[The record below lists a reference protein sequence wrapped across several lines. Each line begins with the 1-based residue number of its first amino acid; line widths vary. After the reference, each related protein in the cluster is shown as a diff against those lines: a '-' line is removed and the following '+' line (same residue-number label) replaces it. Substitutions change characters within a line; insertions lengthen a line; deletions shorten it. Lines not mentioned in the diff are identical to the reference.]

1 MTLSITRSRAAAWCA
16 AVPSL
21 LLAGAAVAE
30 VPCGNFSSSLGQ
42 CINTQLTV
50 GGTSYNV
57 DWYLP
62 NATASALM
70 TLQHGFSRGCGNLR
84 NTSKAIMEKGVM
96 VLCLNASVQGGN
108 PALGQALGE
117 TLNARNLTPPLGRPL
132 PVNYIVGGHS
142 AGGHFATEVG
152 ARLDALGYAA
162 LKGAILFDPV
172 ASENFTGNLEAIA
185 AAGTRQV
192 LVIAA
197 RPSLANLYNNAFGAL
212 QQIANPYVGLQL
224 VWSGYFLGI
233 PYGGSCHTDVEGEN
247 GDVIGNTAAGCTPDS
262 TQVARLRDFGSS
274 WARDLGT
281 GTRTAA
287 YYCDNAQNKVNC
299 GSKVASLV
307 NGLLPKALL
316 IRTW

>member
-1 MTLSITRSRAAAWCA
+1 MSRSGLRLHPAIVLAGLLSI
-16 AVPSL
+16 SL
-21 LLAGAAVAE
+21 PASAE

-62 NATASALM
+62 NATASGLM

-96 VLCLNASVQGGN
+96 VLCLNADVSGGN
-108 PALGQALGE
+108 PALGQALGD
-117 TLNARNLTPPLGRPL
+117 TLNARNLTPPQGKPL
-132 PVNYIVGGHS
+132 PVTYIVGGHS
-142 AGGHFATEVG
+142 AGGHFATAVG
-152 ARLDALGYAA
+152 ARLTALGYPA
-162 LKGAILFDPV
+162 LAGTILFDPV
-172 ASENFTGNLEAIA
+172 ASGGFTDNLEAIS
-185 AAGTRQV
+185 AGGGRPV
-192 LVIAA
+192 LVVAA
-197 RPSLANLYNNAFGAL
+197 RPSAANLFNNAFGGL

-224 VWSGYFLGI
+224 VWSGYFFGI

-247 GDVIGNTAAGCTPDS
+247 GDVVGNLAAGCTPDS
-262 TQVARLRDFGSS
+262 TQVARLRDFGSN
-274 WARDLGT
+274 WARDLAT

-299 GSKVASLV
+299 GSKVTSLV
-307 NGLLPKALL
+307 NGVLPKALL
-316 IRTW
+316 VPTS